1 MDKPISKDKNSPQTS
16 IFDDMGDGT
25 GVEIPEPIA
34 EKAPKWSA
42 YQKLN
47 LEKEVVGIY
56 ITGHPLEDFKLEVD
70 NFCDVNLRVLS
81 EHINQLPEKE
91 YKFAAIAADALNLE
105 SRKGNKYGVLEMHD
119 MEGTMEFRLFG
130 EQYLKYRHFLVPG
143 SFLFIKGTV
152 QRKSKKWNPDGKQK
166 EFRVSYMELLSE
178 IRNKELKQVYIQ
190 MDSSYITAESIAE
203 VEEVFTKYEG
213 GVSVYLDMIDY
224 AKMKELHWFLKRERL
239 RFLMNLCRI

>member
-70 NFCDVNLRVLS
+70 NFCDVNL
-81 EHINQLPEKE
+81 K
-91 YKFAAIAADALNLE
+91 
-105 SRKGNKYGVLEMHD
+105 
-119 MEGTMEFRLFG
+119 
-130 EQYLKYRHFLVPG
+130 
-143 SFLFIKGTV
+143 SFVRAYQSTT
-152 QRKSKKWNPDGKQK
+152 R
-166 EFRVSYMELLSE
+166 
-178 IRNKELKQVYIQ
+178 
-190 MDSSYITAESIAE
+190 
-203 VEEVFTKYEG
+203 
-213 GVSVYLDMIDY
+213 
-224 AKMKELHWFLKRERL
+224 
-239 RFLMNLCRI
+239 